1 MIVDSMCLLIVL
13 FAQIDI
19 WSLGCILAELW
30 TGNVLFLNDSIVT
43 LLARIVAIVG
53 PFPKEMLQVTS
64 KNAIC
69 RGCLLCV

>member
-1 MIVDSMCLLIVL
+1 MLVCL

-64 KNAIC
+64 SCARCAVHVCCAC
-69 RGCLLCV
+69 RD